1 MDAVASVVVA
11 AALMTLIGTPAEAQ
25 ATREAPAPA
34 KTPIRYTL
42 TFPAPQTHY
51 VEVTAAIPT
60 RGRTEI
66 ELMMA
71 VWTPGSYLVREY
83 ERNVEGLTAASAG
96 RYEP

>member
-1 MDAVASVVVA
+1 MDALASVVVA

-25 ATREAPAPA
+25 APREPQPAA
-34 KTPIRYTL
+34 RTPIRYTL

-51 VEVTAAIPT
+51 VEVTASIPT
-60 RGRTEI
+60 RGRSEI

-83 ERNVEGLTAASAG
+83 
-96 RYEP
+96 